1 MIFKNILYCFI
12 SDSPCWLLT
21 MPGLKVAL
29 SDGPAGQQRKLS
41 GSSGRR
47 LSVSSRSSVMSPT
60 TFTAKN
66 GAREGGQNGSL
77 HEEQMDSSSE
87 EEEEEEES
95 APDMKA
101 LTSGGGDLPQE
112 FWQVRR

>member
-1 MIFKNILYCFI
+1 
-12 SDSPCWLLT
+12 
-21 MPGLKVAL
+21 MPGLKVEL
-29 SDGPAGQQRKLS
+29 KEGPAQQRKLS

-60 TFTAKN
+60 TFATKN
-66 GAREGGQNGSL
+66 GGREGTGGQNGSQ
-77 HEEQMDSSSE
+77 HEEQVDSSSE

-112 FWQVRR
+112 FWQACTHDIFLI

>member
-1 MIFKNILYCFI
+1 
-12 SDSPCWLLT
+12 
-21 MPGLKVAL
+21 MPGLKVEL
-29 SDGPAGQQRKLS
+29 KEGPGQQRKLS

-60 TFTAKN
+60 TFATKN

-77 HEEQMDSSSE
+77 HEDQMDSSEE

-112 FWQVRR
+112 FWQVDIQII